1 MMSCLG
7 NLNGGVILYTDSLDL
22 HILLHTT
29 SCLINM
35 RDDIP
40 MFSQNDPPATFD
52 EEVFTQQHLESI
64 IFLYDSH
71 IKNLKH
77 QKLAL

>member
-1 MMSCLG
+1 MSCLG
-7 NLNGGVILYTDSLDL
+7 NLNGGVILYTESLA
-22 HILLHTT
+22 LLHTT

-40 MFSQNDPPATFD
+40 MISQNDPPATFD
-52 EEVFTQQHLESI
+52 EDVFTQQHLESI
-64 IFLYDSH
+64 IFLYERH